1 MQRKQRGDG
10 PDNRTYRPNS
20 TSRPTARGRES
31 GEPSSR
37 GALALVLQYDG
48 SGFAGSQFQAGARTV
63 QGELEAAFNDLFHE
77 PVKTVFAGRTDRG
90 VHAVGQVVS
99 CRDPR
104 PMWGIEAVGKALNA
118 RLADDLAVGAIERR
132 SGRFHAR
139 YDASW
144 REYRYRIWNG
154 TPQPLARHQVWQR
167 VEPLDVGEMA
177 SAAARLLGQH
187 DLAALASGGA
197 GVPWSD
203 WRDRPRSTVR
213 TVLRCHCRTV
223 QPWWGPGNQVGQ
235 LLELRIVADGF
246 LPRLVRNVA
255 ALLVEVGRG
264 AQPIGW
270 VDEVLASR
278 DRRAGGGAAP
288 PHGLTLW
295 KVGYGGEAPDPD
307 PVDDKAA

>member
-1 MQRKQRGDG
+1 MQRKQRGDA
-10 PDNRTYRPNS
+10 PDNRTPRPHS

-31 GEPSSR
+31 GEPSFR

-48 SGFAGSQFQAGARTV
+48 SAFAGSQFQAGARTV
-63 QGELEAAFNDLFHE
+63 QGELEAAFSDLFHE

-104 PMWGIEAVGKALNA
+104 PVWGIEAVGKALNA

-177 SAAARLLGQH
+177 LAAARLIGQH

-203 WRDRPRSTVR
+203 WRDRPRGTVR

-223 QPWWGPGNQVGQ
+223 QPWWGPGDQVGQ